1 MKKVLL
7 SLACV
12 CLAITTFSQTLTQ
25 TVKGQVIDEQSRTP
39 VIGATVVV
47 VGIDPPIGGITDAD
61 GFFRIENVPIGRQS
75 LNVSSIGYEAAVVSN
90 LLVGTGKEL
99 VLNITLKESLI
110 QMDEV
115 VITADNEEKGQPRNE
130 LATISAISLSVEE
143 TSRFAATFDDPARA
157 ALGYAGVQT
166 AGDDLLNEIVIRGNA
181 PKGILWRMEGVEI
194 PNPNH
199 FADIGSSGGGIS
211 MLSSNVLSNSDFF
224 TGAFPAQYGN
234 ATSGV
239 FDLNLRKGNFDEY
252 EHAFQAGLL
261 GIAASSEGPL
271 AKESRAS
278 YLFNYR
284 YSTLAMLTDLGL
296 KLFSENEE
304 IVFQDFSFK
313 VHVPTK
319 KLGSFS
325 VWGLGGKST
334 FTSVPDRNIGET
346 IFEDEKQLMGVAGIT
361 NVFYVSDDSFFET
374 IFSAS
379 YNELGFDLDSLR
391 ERVLEREDFVED
403 QMRFST
409 FYNHKFSARHT
420 LRIGGIY
427 SKLGYNL
434 ENQFWN
440 RNLQRHF
447 VSLDDEGST
456 ELYQGFGNWQ
466 FRANE
471 KLTFNT
477 GLHFTRFGL
486 SGKSY
491 LEPRAGFKWNRGKHI
506 FSGGFGLH
514 NRMETI
520 ALYLA
525 QQEQSDGSFRQNN
538 KDLGFTRALHGVLGY
553 EKPLGSSWRFKTEV
567 YYQSLFDVPI
577 WPNDTTSS
585 FQALTFSALNSFDD
599 GYTTFELVNNGTGK
613 NYGVEF
619 TLEKFFSNGFY
630 FLTTLSIFESRYTG
644 ADGVERSTQFD
655 SGYVFNILGG
665 RELKVGKNGNN
676 RFGINW
682 KILSSGGKRQAPIN
696 LTESI
701 NRGFTVYRYD
711 RNFDLK
717 LDPFFRVDLGLSYR
731 KNKEKTA
738 SVIALNIQNL
748 FQRETELQRFAFGS
762 DRQLSFIPN
771 LSYKLEF

>member
-7 SLACV
+7 SWACV
-12 CLAITTFSQTLTQ
+12 CLVITGFSQTLTQ
-25 TVKGQVIDEQSRTP
+25 TIKGQVIDEQSRTA
-39 VIGATVVV
+39 VIGATVQV
-47 VGIDPPIGGITDAD
+47 VGIDPPLGGITDVE
-61 GFFRIENVPIGRQS
+61 GFFRIDNVPIGRQS
-75 LNVSSIGYEAAVVSN
+75 LSVSSVGYEAAAVSN
-90 LLVGTGKEL
+90 LLVGSGKEL

-115 VITADNEEKGQPRNE
+115 VITADTEEKGQPRNE

-239 FDLNLRKGNFDEY
+239 FDLNLRKGNFDKH
-252 EHAFQAGLL
+252 EHGFQAGLL
-261 GIAASSEGPL
+261 GIAATSEGPL
-271 AKESRAS
+271 SKKSRAS

-296 KLFSENEE
+296 DLFSEREE
-304 IVFQDFSFK
+304 IVFQDLSFK
-313 VHVPTK
+313 VHLPTA

-325 VWGLGGKST
+325 IWGLGGKST
-334 FTSVPDRNIGET
+334 FTSVPDLSQGDT
-346 IFEDEKQLMGVAGIT
+346 GFEDDEQTMGVAGIT

-374 IFSAS
+374 IFSTS
-379 YNELGFDLDSLR
+379 YNKLSFNYDSLQQLVLDR
-391 ERVLEREDFVED
+391 EVFIED
-403 QMRFST
+403 QMRFSS

-420 LRIGGIY
+420 LRVGGIY
-427 SKLGYNL
+427 SKLGYDL

-440 RNLQRHF
+440 RRLQRHF
-447 VSLDDEGST
+447 VSLTDEGKTDLFQS
-456 ELYQGFGNWQ
+456 FGNWQ

-486 SGKSY
+486 NGKSY

-506 FSGGFGLH
+506 FSGGFGMH

-525 QQEQSDGSFRQNN
+525 QQEQEDGSFRQNN
-538 KDLGFTRALHGVLGY
+538 KDLGFTRAVHGVLGY

-567 YYQSLFDVPI
+567 YYQSLYDVPI

-585 FQALTFSALNSFDD
+585 FEALTFSALNSFED
-599 GYTTFELVNNGTGK
+599 GYTTFELANNGTGR
-613 NYGVEF
+613 NYGIEF
-619 TLEKFFSNGFY
+619 TLERFFSKGFY

-655 SGYVFNILGG
+655 SGYVFNIVGG
-665 RELKVGKNGNN
+665 RELKVGRNGNN
-676 RFGINW
+676 RLGFNW

-696 LTESI
+696 FAEST

-711 RNFDLK
+711 QNFQLK
-717 LDPFFRVDLGLSYR
+717 LDNFFRFDLGISYR

-748 FQRETELQRFAFGS
+748 TQRETELQRFAWGS
-762 DRQLSFIPN
+762 DTQLSFIPN